1 MSLRSFL
8 SVAISEIEFEQT
20 GVRSASASGQFP
32 PAPFF
37 DLNRDHSSCP
47 VSENEFVTR
56 SLSKQSTPSFK
67 ANKNSLLHN
76 TQV

>member
-56 SLSKQSTPSFK
+56 SLSKQSSTIFQGK
-67 ANKNSLLHN
+67 QK
-76 TQV
+76 